1 MFRASMIVWPNNN
14 YVRPSDE
21 RDRDIGANGLGNT
34 LLRCLNVIDNDVSPH
49 PAKLGQREGSG
60 QRLKL
65 DVDDNDDNNGDTTRI
80 AE

>member
-1 MFRASMIVWPNNN
+1 MQRSFTSMIVWHNDS

-34 LLRCLNVIDNDVSPH
+34 LLRCLNVIDMDPT
-49 PAKLGQREGSG
+49 KLGQKEESG
-60 QRLKL
+60 QRLEL
-65 DVDDNDDNNGDTTRI
+65 DVNDNDDNDGDATKI